1 MSHKSR
7 ALKGKVIVGYLL
19 LFILAV
25 FSIWFVYTE
34 ILKIAKP
41 DATAT
46 TGNQKIIKIS
56 NAIANLYASESA
68 GRNSIL
74 TGSTKDHA
82 VYIKM
87 VDSVSG
93 EIEAIKAEMDAE
105 QLGKLD
111 TIQMLL
117 QRKKRSL
124 TEVIRFRKEYEKEA
138 PFERASRRIYATKDS
153 MVAEIKPVKISDSR
167 QFQGFLRDVLTQQQI
182 DSLSKLPLSND
193 SLTIAFVNQITKVVV
208 RENKL
213 RNQLFKKEQ
222 KVLEE
227 NRVISDQLR
236 VVLSQL
242 EKQILDK
249 SYSKIVESQ
258 KTIDNTM
265 KTIAWV
271 GAISLFL
278 LILFAWI
285 IIRDVSINQ
294 RYRDQLEVL
303 NAEKEDLLRSKTML
317 LATVTHDIQTPL
329 GSVVG
334 FTDLLKKTEINSKQL
349 QYLENIKHSS
359 NYIIRLVNDLVDFS
373 KLENNRISID
383 KVSFNFKDLILNT
396 CKPLEPNA
404 ENKGIELNWD
414 IDEKLDSLYIS
425 DPYRLK
431 QIFTNLISNAIK
443 FTQEGSVEVLARKEN
458 DKIIVSVID
467 TGIGIAK
474 EKQKAVF
481 KEFTQAH
488 DGIEKKFGGTGLGL
502 TIAKKM
508 LRLLDGKISVD
519 SQENQG
525 SIFTVI
531 IPAIASENQPENIE
545 SQVINQEYPFLADKK
560 ILIVDDD
567 AMQLSLMQEIFSK
580 YPCQITTLID
590 AGKVINLLQYE
601 KFDLIL
607 TDIQMPNLDG
617 FELVKLIRLHENK
630 QVSEVP
636 VIALSG
642 KRNLTADDFLS
653 KGFTA
658 FHSKPLQLDLLLQLM
673 EKVFSG
679 EELIASEQFQNK
691 KTSEKLFDLSSL
703 NQFTQNDEESLKLI
717 LDTFFESV
725 ATNKAEMIE
734 AFQVNDQQKMSATAH
749 KMIPMLKQME
759 VYEISDL
766 LEPIEDQSL
775 QISTSETKEYLQNIF
790 KKLDELEIAIKKE
803 FDKN

>member
-7 ALKGKVIVGYLL
+7 ALKGKVIIGYLL
-19 LFILAV
+19 LFMVAGS
-25 FSIWFVYTE
+25 SIWFVYSE
-34 ILKIAKP
+34 ILKIAAP
-41 DATAT
+41 DSTVATD
-46 TGNQKIIKIS
+46 NKKIIKIS
-56 NAIANLYASESA
+56 TAIANLYASESA

-74 TGSTKDHA
+74 TGAVADHQE
-82 VYIKM
+82 YNRM
-87 VDSVSG
+87 VDSVSA
-93 EIEAIKAEMDAE
+93 EIEAIKAESDLE

-111 TIQMLL
+111 TIQLLL
-117 QRKKRSL
+117 QRKKRSVN
-124 TEVIRFRKEYEKEA
+124 EIIRFRKQYEKEA

-153 MVAEIKPVKISDSR
+153 LVSQIKPVQISSQA
-167 QFQGFLRDVLTQQQI
+167 QFQGFLREVLTPQQI

-193 SLTIAFVNQITKVVV
+193 TLTIAFVNTITKVVV

-249 SYSKIVESQ
+249 SYAKIIESQ
-258 KTIDNTM
+258 GTIDNTM

-271 GAISLFL
+271 GAITFFL
-278 LILFAWI
+278 LIVFAWI
-285 IIRDVSINQ
+285 IIRDVTINQ
-294 RYRDQLEVL
+294 KYRDQLEVL
-303 NAEKEDLLRSKTML
+303 NAEKEGLLRSKTML
-317 LATVTHDIQTPL
+317 MATVTHDIQTPL

-334 FTDLLKKTEINSKQL
+334 FTDLLKNTEINPKQS

-373 KLENNRISID
+373 KLENDRITIE
-383 KVSFNFKDLILNT
+383 KVSFNFKDLIENT

-414 IDEKLDSLYIS
+414 IDEKLDALYVS

-443 FTQEGSVEVLARKEN
+443 FTQEGSVEVLARKEAG
-458 DKIIVSVID
+458 KIIVSVID

-474 EKQKAVF
+474 NQQKEVF

-488 DGIEKKFGGTGLGL
+488 SGIEKKFGGTGLGL

-519 SQENQG
+519 SEENQG
-525 SIFTVI
+525 SIFTVT
-531 IPAIASENQPENIE
+531 IPATESEFEKKSNKTSEE
-545 SQVINQEYPFLADKK
+545 SNSNYPFLTNKR

-567 AMQLSLMQEIFSK
+567 AMQLSLMREIFVNFPVK
-580 YPCQITTLID
+580 ITTLID
-590 AGKVINLLQYE
+590 AGKVMELLEHEY
-601 KFDLIL
+601 FDLIL
-607 TDIQMPNLDG
+607 SDIQMPNLDG
-617 FELVKLIRLHENK
+617 FELVKMLKSSDNSDIKNI
-630 QVSEVP
+630 P

-642 KRNLTADDFLS
+642 KRNLNAEDFINR
-653 KGFTA
+653 GFTG
-658 FHSKPLQLDLLLQLM
+658 FHPKPLQLDSLLGLIQR
-673 EKVFSG
+673 VFSG
-679 EELIASEQFQNK
+679 ENVLQNEQFLQRIPSNK
-691 KTSEKLFDLSSL
+691 MYDLSSL
-703 NQFTQNDEESLKLI
+703 KKFTQNDNESLKLI
-717 LDTFFESV
+717 IDAFFDSV
-725 ATNKAEMIE
+725 SENKKIMWD
-734 AFQVNDQQKMSATAH
+734 AFDRNDENQISETAH

-759 VYEISDL
+759 VFEVSDM
-766 LEPIEDQSL
+766 LEPLEDFSL
-775 QISTSETKEYLQNIF
+775 KLSRNETKIYIETIF
-790 KKLDELEIAIKKE
+790 QKLENLKVDMQKE
-803 FDKN
+803 